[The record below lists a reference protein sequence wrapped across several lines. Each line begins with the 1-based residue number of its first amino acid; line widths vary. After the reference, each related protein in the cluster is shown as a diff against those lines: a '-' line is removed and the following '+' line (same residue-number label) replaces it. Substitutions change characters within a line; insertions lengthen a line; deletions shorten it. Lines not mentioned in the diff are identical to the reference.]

1 MNVLNNDTIK
11 VVVSPVGQ
19 LSWLEEEME
28 VRQFD
33 TSHISLMAYDIHG
46 FKFTNCSSIVHSLSF
61 DSNKFGYI
69 ETSSKN
75 WEEIKLYANENYQLL
90 NLKYQFEQNLDAV
103 LYKDIKKQV

>member
-1 MNVLNNDTIK
+1 MNALNNDTIK

-33 TSHISLMAYDIHG
+33 NTFISLIAYDING

-75 WEEIKLYANENYQLL
+75 WDEIKQYANENY
-90 NLKYQFEQNLDAV
+90 
-103 LYKDIKKQV
+103 